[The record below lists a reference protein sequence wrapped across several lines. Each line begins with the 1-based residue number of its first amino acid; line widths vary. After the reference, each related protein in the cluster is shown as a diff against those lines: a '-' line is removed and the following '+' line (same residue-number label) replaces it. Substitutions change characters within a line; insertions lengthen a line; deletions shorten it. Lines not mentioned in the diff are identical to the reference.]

1 MNYSRQL
8 YIRSLNEEF
17 VNTFGGEHYRA
28 LKRAWARGKETGI
41 EEYRKLCRIRE
52 QTKRLKTKQLKAI
65 KAKAMADRAKKA
77 REAKKVKKVET
88 SKGPRPTI
96 HNTSS
101 RSKYGNPLQRMVQRV
116 KNFITR
122 KR

>member
-28 LKRAWARGKETGI
+28 LKRAWARGKEAGI

-52 QTKRLKTKQLKAI
+52 QTKRLKTKQLEAIRAKAI
-65 KAKAMADRAKKA
+65 AAKAKKA
-77 REAKKVKKVET
+77 KEAKTKFSKNDVKDLRKIAEGKQLH
-88 SKGPRPTI
+88 KGGFFR
-96 HNTSS
+96 
-101 RSKYGNPLQRMVQRV
+101 RAVRRV